1 MGTPQRQCRGY
12 RLDGRVT
19 IIVFRSAGKF
29 DFWGRISD
37 VSEAGMGAMV
47 SGELEQGE
55 FVQLRF
61 SLSSSSHVLELRA
74 RVCHQRGYYCG
85 FEFLVVSDTQREHIK
100 LACEN
105 SPPRRVRNAREI
117 PKRAATAS
125 ELFSSRVA
133 GLG

>member
-1 MGTPQRQCRGY
+1 MGTPQRQY
-12 RLDGRVT
+12 RRYRIDGRVT
-19 IIVFRSAGKF
+19 ITVFRSAGKF

-37 VSEAGMGAMV
+37 VSEAGMGALV

-85 FEFLVVSDTQREHIK
+85 FEFLVVSDAQREHIK
-100 LACEN
+100 LACEELPTKEGQEGKGN
-105 SPPRRVRNAREI
+105 S
-117 PKRAATAS
+117 
-125 ELFSSRVA
+125 
-133 GLG
+133 